1 MYNWQQDTDEL
12 AFVMPDGSQVRYTFG
27 VCTGRHLARHSANT
41 NRILTYFREAYG
53 VERFV
58 DALNAVFA
66 ARNATP
72 EQQEAIDLYYPEYLR
87 LSDWSAFAVAL
98 RKVEIRPS
106 ADSEWAEAEIPNEL
120 MHPATALDSLWLP
133 PGVLEAADEIVN
145 ALNPGVFST
154 FQKKAVRILGKDEPA
169 TETPSETISTGGVEP
184 SSKRKNA
191 SSTKTT
197 ETS

>member
-1 MYNWQQDTDEL
+1 MYNWQQKTDTLEYE
-12 AFVMPDGSQVRYTFG
+12 MQDGSQVRFTFG
-27 VCTGRHLARHSANT
+27 VCTTRHQARHSANT

-53 VERFV
+53 AEKFVE
-58 DALNAVFA
+58 ALNAVFTT
-66 ARNATP
+66 RNATP

-98 RKVEIRPS
+98 RKVETRPS
-106 ADSEWAEAEIPNEL
+106 ADSEWTETEIPDEL

-169 TETPSETISTGGVEP
+169 TETPSETTSTDGAEP